1 MDLRGSFLL
10 LITGPSGA
18 GKTSLLRALLAEDRR
33 LGFSVSCTTR
43 APRTGEVDGHDY
55 HFVDEAEFLR
65 RRERGEFVET
75 ARVHGHL
82 YGTLVSEVEA
92 MAARGQIPLL
102 DIDVQ
107 GGLQVIEDWGP
118 QVCSIF
124 VLPPSFEVLEQRLR
138 GRGTD
143 DEAAIATR
151 LTNAVREV
159 AQADRYTFWVVNDDL
174 DRALADLRA
183 IVRAESCR
191 SARRQGPALPP
202 PGA

>member
-1 MDLRGSFLL
+1 MDLRGAFLL

-18 GKTSLLRALLAEDRR
+18 GKTSLLRGLLDEDPR

-43 APRTGEVDGHDY
+43 APRAGEIEGKDY
-55 HFVDEAEFLR
+55 HFVDEAEFVR
-65 RRERGEFVET
+65 RRDRGEFVET

-118 QVCSIF
+118 QVVSIF
-124 VLPPSFEVLEQRLR
+124 LLPPSFEELERRLR

-143 DEAAIATR
+143 DEAAIRTR
-151 LTNAVREV
+151 LANAVREV
-159 AQADRYTFWVVNDDL
+159 AQAGHYTYWVVNDDL
-174 DRALADLRA
+174 ERARADLRA
-183 IVRAESCR
+183 ILRAESCR
-191 SARRQGPALPP
+191 SARRPGPALPP
-202 PGA
+202 PGV